1 VRFRKE
7 KMIHRNMKKILFAL
21 SLFLLASVSQ
31 AQNRFYTKNAKIN
44 FYSETSLEDIEA
56 KNKSAVTVLD
66 TKNGSLQF
74 SLLIKGF
81 EFKNDEMQ
89 EHFNE
94 DYMESDKF
102 PKAEFKGQV
111 VNNAAVNYTKAGTYN
126 VQVKG
131 LLTIHGVTKEIQT
144 NGTIK
149 VDNDGLKSNSS
160 FNIAIADYGI
170 KIPRLVRDK
179 IAKTV
184 KITVDAKLD
193 PLK

>member
-1 VRFRKE
+1 
-7 KMIHRNMKKILFAL
+7 MKNKLPFLFSLILF
-21 SLFLLASVSQ
+21 SFVSN
-31 AQNRFYTKNAKIN
+31 AQGKFYTKDAKVN
-44 FYSETSLEDIEA
+44 FFSVTPLEDIEA
-56 KNKSAVTVLD
+56 KQKSAVAVLD
-66 TKNGSLQF
+66 SKTGALQF

-81 EFKNDEMQ
+81 EFKNEEMQ

-102 PKAEFKGQV
+102 PKSEFKGQI
-111 VNNAAVNYTKAGTYN
+111 VNNSAVNYTKPGTYN

-131 LLTIHGVTKEIQT
+131 SLTIHGVTKEVQT

-149 VDNDGLKSNSS
+149 VDTDGLKTAST
-160 FNIAIADYGI
+160 FNIAVADYGI
-170 KIPRLVRDK
+170 VIPKLVRDK
-179 IAKTV
+179 IAKNV

>member
-1 VRFRKE
+1 
-7 KMIHRNMKKILFAL
+7 MIHRNMKKILFAL

-184 KITVDAKLD
+184 KITVDAKLE